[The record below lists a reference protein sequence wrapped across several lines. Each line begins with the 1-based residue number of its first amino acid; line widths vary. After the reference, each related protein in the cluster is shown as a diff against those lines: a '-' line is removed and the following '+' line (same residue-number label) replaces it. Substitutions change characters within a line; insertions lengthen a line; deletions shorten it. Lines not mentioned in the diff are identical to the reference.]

1 MSTAGVVAAALG
13 SAVGSSLTIFP
24 LTYIAAKRLFDLPP
38 FSGARRI
45 WAAYF
50 GAQVVTT
57 LLVGVPK
64 NDPISD
70 IPVLVIIPA
79 LVSLT
84 VLFFYSWA
92 RSAKSRVG
100 TSDRI
105 NYRRGLLRIWVLL
118 TLGWSVYVLAV
129 GGLQRIRYAW
139 RYQFDYEALRHE
151 AAARYATPAPAPAPT
166 NSAQVAAPAPY
177 TLEDAVRDVTGAT
190 SAATLRNNMQ
200 FSVNAQ
206 PDKEASYKHLG
217 AAVGVPT
224 DTVRA
229 QPDAIK
235 TQAALQ
241 QFPADDIASKYP
253 ETAKIL
259 ASLDNTRMLHD
270 DVPNMAATNAP
281 DPAPEPPDWVWL
293 EWLLLLP
300 TVGVAVSVTA
310 LTALWHGFRNLLR
323 WVQRGFVG

>member
-1 MSTAGVVAAALG
+1 M
-13 SAVGSSLTIFP
+13 GSSLTIFP

-38 FSGARRI
+38 FTRARRI

-118 TLGWSVYVLAV
+118 TLGWSVFVFAV
-129 GGLQRIRYAW
+129 GGLQSIRYAW

-151 AAARYATPAPAPAPT
+151 EAARYATPAPQASVATSTQSLADFLKTDAPQAPAP
-166 NSAQVAAPAPY
+166 VP
-177 TLEDAVRDVTGAT
+177 
-190 SAATLRNNMQ
+190 ATLRNNMQ

-206 PDKEASYKHLG
+206 PDREAQIQALAKQM
-217 AAVGVPT
+217 GVPT

-241 QFPADDIASKYP
+241 QFPADAIASKYP

-270 DVPNMAATNAP
+270 DVPNMAAINAP

>member
-1 MSTAGVVAAALG
+1 MVAAALG

-38 FSGARRI
+38 FTGARRI

-118 TLGWSVYVLAV
+118 TLGWSVFVLAV
-129 GGLQRIRYAW
+129 GGLQSIRYAW

-151 AAARYATPAPAPAPT
+151 EAARYATPAPEPADRSLQGQSWDDFLKTDAPQAPAP
-166 NSAQVAAPAPY
+166 VP
-177 TLEDAVRDVTGAT
+177 
-190 SAATLRNNMQ
+190 ATLRNNMQ
-200 FSVNAQ
+200 LSVNAQ

-217 AAVGVPT
+217 TAVGVPT

-241 QFPADDIASKYP
+241 QFPADAIASKYP

-270 DVPNMAATNAP
+270 DVPNMAAINAP

-310 LTALWHGFRNLLR
+310 LTALRHGFRNLLR